1 MCRRLGQ
8 KLTSSTYNYLI
19 QYYFLLWISL
29 HAFGKHSLS
38 RMDEVNV
45 GCYHSMHIIDKCTH
59 KWRAADLFYR
69 KYTVLHF
76 RYNYHTASLSIRL
89 DHQRVYEDENTFVSA
104 KKRGRLECKMFN
116 EDWWYKTLRA
126 ETVFKLTWQLKWAG
140 NATTPWL
147 PERWRASTLLGL
159 WSCNDLNCMT
169 TCS

>member
-1 MCRRLGQ
+1 MVTVFNCGYCRRLGQ

-126 ETVFKLTWQLKWAG
+126 ETVFKLTCMAVEMSRQCDHALTSRTVKSVYSA
-140 NATTPWL
+140 
-147 PERWRASTLLGL
+147 RAVKL
-159 WSCNDLNCMT
+159 
-169 TCS
+169 